1 MTKKGKIMEK
11 YYTLKGYKLRS
22 NNKITEAME
31 DYIEMIYKN
40 TLDNKEIGVKDL
52 SLLLNVKYSSTS
64 KMLDRLKEQELVN
77 YYKYKKVSLTDK
89 GIHLGKYLLYRHEI
103 LTTFFKLLN
112 KKNYKLEEVEKIEH
126 YLSSRTIKNLENLI
140 KFLD

>member
-1 MTKKGKIMEK
+1 MDK

-40 TLDNKEIGVKDL
+40 TIDKKEISIKEI
-52 SLLLNVKYSSTS
+52 SNLLNVKYSSTTN
-64 KMLDRLKEQELVN
+64 MLDRLKKLELVN
-77 YYKYKKVSLTDK
+77 YDKYKKVSLTNS
-89 GIHLGKYLLYRHEI
+89 GIHLGKYLLYRHNV

-112 KKNYKLEEVEKIEH
+112 KKDYHLEEVEKIEH
-126 YLSSRTIKNLENLI
+126 YLSIKTIKNLEKIINNKSL
-140 KFLD
+140 

>member
-1 MTKKGKIMEK
+1 
-11 YYTLKGYKLRS
+11 
-22 NNKITEAME
+22 
-31 DYIEMIYKN
+31 
-40 TLDNKEIGVKDL
+40 
-52 SLLLNVKYSSTS
+52 
-64 KMLDRLKEQELVN
+64 MLDRLKEQELVN

>member
-1 MTKKGKIMEK
+1 MEK

-89 GIHLGKYLLYRHEI
+89 GIHLGKYLLYRH
-103 LTTFFKLLN
+103 
-112 KKNYKLEEVEKIEH
+112 
-126 YLSSRTIKNLENLI
+126 
-140 KFLD
+140 

>member
-1 MTKKGKIMEK
+1 MEK

-64 KMLDRLKEQELVN
+64 KMLDRLKEQELIN
-77 YYKYKKVSLTDK
+77 YYKYKKVSLTAK